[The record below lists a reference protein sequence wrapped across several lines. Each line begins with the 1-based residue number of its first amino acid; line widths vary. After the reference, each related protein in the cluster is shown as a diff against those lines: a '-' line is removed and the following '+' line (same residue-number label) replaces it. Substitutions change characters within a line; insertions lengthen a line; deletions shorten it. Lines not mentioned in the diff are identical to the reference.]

1 MISTQESFGSTEVK
15 AVFHKV
21 VECLYGH
28 ESSGTY
34 YGLVKRSGKQF
45 RRSLKTDDRQFA
57 NRRLADLRDKVGKLS
72 SVKSAR
78 HITFNQLADRWFGT
92 VRNAL
97 KSSSA
102 RRIETCIEQL
112 KPYFTNV
119 NIHNISRATCDEWV
133 TRRGAEIQPRAG
145 SDKTIRRQ
153 LCGRVGVPSRAQ

>member
-1 MISTQESFGSTEVK
+1 
-15 AVFHKV
+15 
-21 VECLYGH
+21 
-28 ESSGTY
+28 
-34 YGLVKRSGKQF
+34 
-45 RRSLKTDDRQFA
+45 
-57 NRRLADLRDKVGKLS
+57 
-72 SVKSAR
+72 
-78 HITFNQLADRWFGT
+78 